1 MPLPDARPSAK
12 IAKLFPQVDPPKDQK
27 SGAKPA
33 DAPAALGAEDSA
45 KTAEPGK
52 NPAAAPVQ
60 QPTAV
65 AQASTI
71 VPLPEARPN
80 IAPAR
85 EVRRHRYYRYRRG
98 R

>member
-1 MPLPDARPSAK
+1 VAKPVDASA
-12 IAKLFPQVDPPKDQK
+12 AP
-27 SGAKPA
+27 GAKDTVKP
-33 DAPAALGAEDSA
+33 
-45 KTAEPGK
+45 AEPAK
-52 NPAAAPVQ
+52 NAATAPVQ
-60 QPTAV
+60 PTTAV

-85 EVRRHRYYRYRRG
+85 EVRRHRTYRYRRG